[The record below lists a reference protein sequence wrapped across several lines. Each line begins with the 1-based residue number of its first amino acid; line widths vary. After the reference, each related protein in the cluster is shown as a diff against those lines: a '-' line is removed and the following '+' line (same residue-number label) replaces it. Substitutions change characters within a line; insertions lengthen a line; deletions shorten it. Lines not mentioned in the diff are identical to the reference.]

1 MAILA
6 VSSMLPSAANAEGII
21 LGAAKML
28 GGSVVMV
35 GALGVGVIGG
45 GYYGATKCG
54 IWTQNYY
61 KRKGDPNGS
70 GSLIIGISI
79 LYGGFGGALVGGM
92 LATALS
98 IKALGLV

>member
-21 LGAAKML
+21 SGAAKVL

-54 IWTQNYY
+54 IWTENYY
-61 KRKGDPNGS
+61 KRNGDPNRLGT
-70 GSLIIGISI
+70 LNIGISM
-79 LYGGFGGALVGGM
+79 LCGGVGGAMVGGM